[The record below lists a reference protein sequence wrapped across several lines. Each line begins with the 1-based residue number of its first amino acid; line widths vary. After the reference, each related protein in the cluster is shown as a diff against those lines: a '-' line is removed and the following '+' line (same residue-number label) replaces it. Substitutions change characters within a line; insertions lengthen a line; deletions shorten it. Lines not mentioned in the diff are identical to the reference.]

1 MLIIT
6 NPDNLESQPKKVGAK
21 AESFI
26 KKMVED
32 KRLIREYIQ
41 EGKNLSE
48 LTQKRGIRFAKPL

>member
-6 NPDNLESQPKKVGAK
+6 NPDNLEAQPKKVGAK

-48 LTQKRGIRFAKPL
+48 LTQKRGIHFAKPL